1 MKLKLDKTNMELYQE
16 EILLEKYGD
25 YLNKNKIVDSKE
37 SFESFIVDLLKLGN

>member
-1 MKLKLDKTNMELYQE
+1 MKLKLNEDNLELYQE

-37 SFESFIVDLLKLGN
+37 SFESFMIDLLNLGN